1 MKTISVL
8 VEGGKATAAPPL
20 GPTLAQLKLNI
31 NNVIEEINKATKD
44 FSGMQVPVKIH
55 VDEKTK
61 EFKIEVG
68 TPPVSQL
75 IKKELG
81 VEKLAGLGKG
91 EKGKRPEP
99 VGSLTIDQIIKIAKL
114 KTNIPG
120 DLKKRVKQ
128 ILGTCLSCG
137 VLVENKNPKEV
148 IKEIEGGIYDDKL
161 IEEESK
167 NE

>member
-8 VEGGKATAAPPL
+8 VEGGKASPAPPL

-31 NNVIEEINKATKD
+31 GKVIEEINRATKE
-44 FSGMQVPVKIH
+44 FSGIQVPVKIH

-99 VGSLTIDQIIKIAKL
+99 VGSLTIDQVIKIAKV

-120 DLKKRVKQ
+120 DLKNRVKQ
-128 ILGTCLSCG
+128 VLGTCLSCG
-137 VLVENKNPKEV
+137 VLVENKNPKEI
-148 IKEIEGGIYDDKL
+148 IKEIEEGAYDDKL
-161 IEEESK
+161 TEK
-167 NE
+167 